1 MTPYHFTAR
10 FRGLEMNYHGEIR
23 PLGADVINAGRTTLT
38 RKIKE
43 WGLTPMTLYS
53 SRFTIMTGKD
63 SLFGEAKP
71 AAQHRKVA

>member
-43 WGLTPMTLYS
+43 WGLSADDLIFFEIYDNDRK
-53 SRFTIMTGKD
+53 RF
-63 SLFGEAKP
+63 FVWEAKP
-71 AAQHRKVA
+71 AA

>member
-23 PLGADVINAGRTTLT
+23 PLGTDVINAGRTALI

-43 WGLTPMTLYS
+43 WGLSADGLVFFEIYDNDRK
-53 SRFTIMTGKD
+53 RFFVWDKKD
-63 SLFGEAKP
+63 
-71 AAQHRKVA
+71 VA